1 MGASSRKKRDAPK
14 PGVAAS
20 DGNHAAGRPA
30 FEGEKVYAGVR
41 VRMPVKDLLQ
51 NIRRRSQGDRAEQ
64 SEVCGK
70 GKGVSKRMRA
80 RPRNRAVRVQPAM
93 KSLEELAIILEVL
106 EDDLRTGNAYRAAS
120 RNLSVSPV
128 HSELGAT
135 GSSDEFDDVASS
147 PESYA
152 DYCPWT
158 AEYHQATP
166 PTYSLS
172 SDLQHSLLEN
182 ERDTEQCNYQNRHQV
197 LSSSAFFW
205 RQLQKADDQL
215 EGISDGELLATD
227 QHGRIALHTAACF
240 GKRALGYAIARRMA
254 ALGCLDAKD
263 SDGMTA
269 LLYAAKHNQH
279 LMVADLIGLGANINE
294 TNRWG
299 KSCLHLSAENGY
311 VRVLE
316 VLKQAMLDGVLLDVE
331 AKDNAGMTVLQCVSV
346 TLKSSMRGGEGDQT
360 WSQSRLD
367 ALRQE
372 QMMETLECLLQMTTI
387 GPAMTREPALA
398 VQHWLSCQHVCP
410 EGQLVTPTVMF

>member
-64 SEVCGK
+64 SELCGK

-80 RPRNRAVRVQPAM
+80 RSRNRAVRVQPAM

-106 EDDLRTGNAYRAAS
+106 EDDLRTGNAYQAAS
-120 RNLSVSPV
+120 RNSPV

-135 GSSDEFDDVASS
+135 GSSDELDDVASS
-147 PESYA
+147 PESYP
-152 DYCPWT
+152 DYCSWT
-158 AEYHQATP
+158 AEYHPATP
-166 PTYSLS
+166 PTYSLF
-172 SDLQHSLLEN
+172 SDLQHSLVEN

-240 GKRALGYAIARRMA
+240 GKRALGYAIARRMT

-316 VLKQAMLDGVLLDVE
+316 VLKEAMLDGVLLDVE

-387 GPAMTREPALA
+387 GPAMTHEPALA